1 MGRFAFNRERNLTF
15 GGRRV
20 DRVRSPNPAFY
31 REQRWPG
38 DNFLCEWGKKWNL
51 LNEKN
56 IDRSKKL
63 FLKGCCNNE
72 EFSFKCEWIMKEIQ
86 TKFWLVFW
94 WIIIVTLILVEQ
106 LQRDVYPILLKPK
119 SIYIANTSETLK
131 TINVISTIACWEAN
145 CRTIRGVHNFLMRL
159 YILEF
164 GCILVDTGN
173 NEPNISKGATSLKT
187 NMAMENH
194 HS

>member
-1 MGRFAFNRERNLTF
+1 MATGWEGFRTLIYSWTFQYINIIMYVLLWWIFSLKKNIFSEHPPSHDPRWTGQRDIGSMGRFAFNRERNLTF

-51 LNEKN
+51 LNAKK
-56 IDRSKKL
+56 IDRSIK

-86 TKFWLVFW
+86 NNFWPIFW
-94 WIIIVTLILVEQ
+94 E
-106 LQRDVYPILLKPK
+106 LL
-119 SIYIANTSETLK
+119 
-131 TINVISTIACWEAN
+131 
-145 CRTIRGVHNFLMRL
+145 
-159 YILEF
+159 
-164 GCILVDTGN
+164 
-173 NEPNISKGATSLKT
+173 
-187 NMAMENH
+187 
-194 HS
+194 